1 MTDIAG
7 NLQKIK
13 SELPETET
21 VTLIAVSKTK
31 PVEQI
36 IEAYQAGQRDFSENK
51 VQEMAAKYPQLPSD
65 IRWHQI
71 GHLQTNKVKYIAP
84 FVHLIH
90 SVDSLKLLKEIN
102 KRAIQNQ
109 RVIQVLLQI
118 HIAREDSKFG
128 LSFEQAEELLN
139 SDAVKQLSNVK
150 IVGLM
155 GMATHTDNQEIIESE
170 FRSLKQFYDTLS
182 RKFPGFRYLSMG
194 MSGDYRL
201 AIKNGSNMVRV
212 GSAIFGARN
221 YLK

>member
-13 SELPETET
+13 SELPET

-36 IEAYQAGQRDFSENK
+36 MEAYQAGQRDFGENK

>member
-36 IEAYQAGQRDFSENK
+36 IEAYQAGQRDFGENK

-118 HIAREDSKFG
+118 NIAREDSKFG